1 MDIKELLE
9 RRKREIYGEESYDV
23 TMENFGD
30 ISGEDEDFGDITLEG
45 FEDDAYSVENSMNDF
60 FSQDEL
66 RNIDIQASMIE
77 DPDSYIDEV
86 IEEATNN
93 TIELIGE
100 SYINDLILENALYD
114 CETSEELLVVEE
126 SVKDSISS
134 FKTKAETKVK
144 ELWAKFTAWIKN
156 LMQTIK
162 NQFTS
167 GEKLVSKYKAE
178 IQSQYN
184 ARKDK
189 IKIKSYIYKADPGN
203 NAAKCLKTAIHDR
216 AIAMDNGS
224 DKSSAVNYDKDSAKK
239 AYAQS
244 IGAKSAGK
252 KDIKSLVALKI
263 RNDEKKEIP
272 LSSLDINVIIQYAD
286 GIKDAVKALKE
297 MQKTENDFFKQQIS
311 TIKNIDVDKDDKEG
325 KKKIQS
331 RLTAAKQGSA
341 IMSTVIKTYINEFK
355 AAHRACTAIVRK
367 LLNTS
372 SKGGETE
379 TKLHGKIKKR
389 L

>member
-9 RRKREIYGEESYDV
+9 RRKREIYGEDSYDT

-30 ISGEDEDFGDITLEG
+30 VSGEDEYFGDITLEE
-45 FEDDAYSVENSMNDF
+45 FDDVNSSENLMDDF
-60 FSQDEL
+60 FTQEEL
-66 RNIDIQASMIE
+66 RDIDIQASMIE
-77 DPDSYIDEV
+77 DSDEYINNV
-86 IEEATNN
+86 IEEATTN

-126 SVKDSISS
+126 SVKDSLAG

-167 GEKLVSKYKAE
+167 GEKLVSKYRAE
-178 IQSQYN
+178 IKSQYN

-189 IKIKSYIYKADPGN
+189 IKIKSYIYQADPGN
-203 NAAKCLKTAIHDR
+203 AAVKCLKTAIHDR
-216 AIAMDNGS
+216 AIAMDMGS
-224 DKSSAVNYDKDSAKK
+224 DKSSAVNYDKDTAKK

-244 IGAKSAGK
+244 IGAKSGGK
-252 KDIKSLVALKI
+252 KDIKSLVASKI

-272 LSSLDINVIIQYAD
+272 LSSLNIDVVLQYAD
-286 GIKDAVKALKE
+286 GIKDAVRALKD
-297 MQKTENDFFKQQIS
+297 MNKAENDFFKEQIS

-331 RLTAAKQGSA
+331 RLTATKQGSA